1 MTNILQNQLPLWVT
15 LQLTDAC
22 NLRCKMCY
30 EWGENGAY
38 HGKKLDRLEKEVVFR
53 VIDECLPVKPYFAL
67 FGGEPMMYPWFDEV
81 VHRIRKGGAR
91 VDIPTNGM
99 FLKRKAEKLL
109 ESAPNRIW
117 VSLDGPQHIN
127 DEQRGEGVYEAVQ
140 EGVETLFELR
150 ESRGLKEPKIGYTFI
165 VTPLTH
171 LYIQGF
177 FEQCLDLDKVD
188 HISIEFQTFATED
201 EHERHRRLF
210 KRLFDVP
217 DTACAEGMVAPLH
230 QFSMMDF
237 KAIESQIAWVEKECQ
252 KRGIYFVCYPKTISA
267 NNYRA
272 YFNKDY
278 QNLEDRRDKC
288 HFPWIYMEVAAN
300 GDVTPCHTFY
310 DYSIGNVNEQ
320 SVQEIWRGYKMQELR
335 RGLRGEGGLF
345 PICGS
350 CARYYADPNKR

>member
-1 MTNILQNQLPLWVT
+1 MTNLLQNKLPLWVT

-38 HGKKLDRLEKEVVFR
+38 HGKTLSRLDKDVVFR
-53 VIDECLPVKPYFAL
+53 VIDECAPVKPYFAL
-67 FGGEPMMYPWFDEV
+67 FGGEPMMYPWFDQV
-81 VHRIRKGGAR
+81 VERIRKHGSR

-99 FLKRKAEKLL
+99 FLARKAEKLL
-109 ESAPNRIW
+109 ESPPNRIW
-117 VSLDGPQHIN
+117 VSLDGPKSIN
-127 DEQRGEGVYEAVQ
+127 DEQRGDGVFDAVKEGVDV
-140 EGVETLFELR
+140 LFDLR

-171 LYIQGF
+171 LYIRGF

-201 EHERHRRLF
+201 EAKRHSQLF
-210 KRLFDVP
+210 KNLFDVP
-217 DTACAEGMVAPLH
+217 KTPCAEGMVAPLY

-237 KAIESQIAWVEKECQ
+237 DAIEEQIKWVQQQCAQ
-252 KRGIYFVCYPKTISA
+252 RDIYFVCYPKTIASD
-267 NNYRA
+267 NYRA
-272 YFNKDY
+272 YFTKDY
-278 QNLEDRRDKC
+278 QNMHDKRSKC
-288 HFPWIYMEVAAN
+288 HFPWIYMEVASN
-300 GDVTPCHTFY
+300 GDVSPCHTFY

-320 SVQEIWRGYKMQELR
+320 SVADIWQGQRMHNLR
-335 RGLRGEGGLF
+335 KGLRGEGGLF

-350 CARYYADPNKR
+350 CARYYADATKR